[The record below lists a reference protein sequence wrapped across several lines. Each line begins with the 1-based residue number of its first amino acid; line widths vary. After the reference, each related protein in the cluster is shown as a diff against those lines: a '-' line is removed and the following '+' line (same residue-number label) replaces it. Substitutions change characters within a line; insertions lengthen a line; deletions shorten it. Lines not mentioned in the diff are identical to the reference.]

1 MRFLLIQTEAD
12 WKDTRMLL
20 ESSFAFIAILNPF
33 ALCLYVG
40 QIIDDVGLRAFC
52 MVLLRACMLS
62 MVVFLLFGYTGEFV
76 LSNVLQIQPEAMRV
90 FGGIIFLIAGY
101 NYVMKGYR
109 AAVMLRGSLE
119 ELPSAIALPYMI
131 GAGTITQAILV
142 GKHNPHWATAA
153 ILVGGVIFS
162 FVVMM
167 SFGLIRE
174 TMKGPRE
181 RVFERYVNTLAR
193 LNGLVIGALSVQMIV
208 RGLHGLWLLSE
219 TPAG

>member
-1 MRFLLIQTEAD
+1 MF
-12 WKDTRMLL
+12 L
-20 ESSFAFIAILNPF
+20 ESTFAFIAILNPF

-40 QIIDDVGLRAFC
+40 AIIDDVGLRAFSL
-52 MVLLRACMLS
+52 VLLRACMLS
-62 MVVFLLFGYTGEFV
+62 VVVFLLFGYTGEYV
-76 LSNVLQIQPEAMRV
+76 LSNVLQIEPEAMRV

-142 GKHNPHWATAA
+142 GKHNPHWATAS
-153 ILVGGVIFS
+153 ILVGGVVFS
-162 FVVMM
+162 FVVMI

-174 TMKGPRE
+174 HMKGPRE

-219 TPAG
+219 PGGG